1 MPLHY
6 INDNWLRMKHSDK
19 FNLCDIN
26 NNDVNRN
33 NHNNNNKPSKAFY
46 FLVWKFEKLVDPL
59 IENAWHA
66 TCRRTVTVATII
78 LVPSLLC
85 FS

>member
-46 FLVWKFEKLVDPL
+46 FLV
-59 IENAWHA
+59 
-66 TCRRTVTVATII
+66 
-78 LVPSLLC
+78 
-85 FS
+85 